1 MVSLNLTQETLADVC
16 MMQAPLTLLGVAC
29 NSQPVAYLIQG
40 GSGIEKRTPGLGKAG
55 LLE

>member
-29 NSQPVAYLIQG
+29 NSQPVIYLIQG
-40 GSGIEKRTPGLGKAG
+40 GSGIEKRTLDLGKAG
-55 LLE
+55 SN